1 MVLVADVAGRIGS
14 FAASDWRNVIL
25 HSAFDLLAVVTAAA
39 VFYFLPLPQSSVAQS
54 WRLHPAY
61 VSFASLGMIT
71 GALVAGTGNLLLS
84 GFGEIGKSVLGGLAG
99 AILAIEIL
107 KHQLGITGSTG
118 LRFAAPLA
126 AAIAVG
132 RLGCFFAGIEDRTYG
147 TPTDLP
153 WGRDFGD
160 GVCDYRSIQLVSSDL
175 PGAPGLRLE
184 LRQGGAAPC
193 LENLAPTS
201 FSARRPRC
209 ARAAFGWSRRRSS
222 NRTVLS
228 GTRSAAR
235 ITAYRRR
242 WYRATLAIGSAA
254 ATF

>member
-1 MVLVADVAGRIGS
+1 
-14 FAASDWRNVIL
+14 VIV
-25 HSAFDLLAVVTAAA
+25 HSAFDLLAVLTAAA
-39 VFYFLPLPQSSVAQS
+39 VFYLLPLPQSSVGQP

-84 GFGEIGKSVLGGLAG
+84 GFSEIGKSVVGGLAG

-107 KHQLGITGSTG
+107 KRRVGITGSTG

-153 WGRDFGD
+153 WGHNFGD
-160 GVCDYRSIQLVSSDL
+160 GVSRHPVQLYEAIVMTLFLLVFMAMLRRGYRIATSAGFYLFV
-175 PGAPGLRLE
+175 GAYAAQRFLWEFLKPYGTVIGPFNLFHLICLGLLGYAWSYGRAE
-184 LRQGGAAPC
+184 LRHG
-193 LENLAPTS
+193 
-201 FSARRPRC
+201 
-209 ARAAFGWSRRRSS
+209 
-222 NRTVLS
+222 
-228 GTRSAAR
+228 
-235 ITAYRRR
+235 
-242 WYRATLAIGSAA
+242 
-254 ATF
+254 